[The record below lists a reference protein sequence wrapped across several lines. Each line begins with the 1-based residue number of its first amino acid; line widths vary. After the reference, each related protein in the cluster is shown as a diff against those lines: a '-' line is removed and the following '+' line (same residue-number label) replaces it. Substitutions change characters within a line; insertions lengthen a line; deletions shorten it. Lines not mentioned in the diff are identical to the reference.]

1 MYGAV
6 ARVTGVCNT
15 AVRPRVRAA
24 IAEDTLRIKRMHLP
38 AVHCCEPSARVMHG
52 ENGKLENSESMKRNG
67 GISAAANG
75 GWRNSKS

>member
-1 MYGAV
+1 LHGAV
-6 ARVTGVCNT
+6 ARITGVCNT

-24 IAEDTLRIKRMHLP
+24 IAEDMLRVRMHLP
-38 AVHCCEPSARVMHG
+38 TVHCCEPAAWVTHG
-52 ENGKLENSESMKRNG
+52 ENGKLENSKPMKRNG